1 MYGSIGIKREY
12 SASYILFEHVFL
24 SGTELVTLKGEK
36 LRKWRMPLEV
46 LRLQHKKNP

>member
-1 MYGSIGIKREY
+1 MYGSIGITIEY
-12 SASYILFEHVFL
+12 SEGYALFEHFFL

-46 LRLQHKKNP
+46 LR